1 MSKLRV
7 FISSVQKELENER
20 LAVLSLISTDAFLQV
35 HCEPVLYEFEP
46 ASPEKAAEECLAL
59 LGNCDICLSIIWKEY
74 GHAIDGVSIIRQEYR
89 LARSKML
96 PVLAFI
102 KGDAAVPREQGTADF
117 IREIAKDGLKLLGM

>member
-46 ASPEKAAEECLAL
+46 ASPKDAAQECLAL
-59 LGNCDICLSIIWKEY
+59 LGRCEICLTIIWKEY
-74 GHAIDGVSIIRQEYR
+74 GHAIDGVSITRQEYR
-89 LARSKML
+89 LARNKGL

-102 KGDAAVPREQGTADF
+102 KGDAALQRCDE
-117 IREIAKDGLKLLGM
+117 RRL

>member
-59 LGNCDICLSIIWKEY
+59 LGNCDICLTIIWKEY

-96 PVLAFI
+96 PVLAATPSWPNVSRSFTASRN
-102 KGDAAVPREQGTADF
+102 AAAASAGCATR
-117 IREIAKDGLKLLGM
+117 